1 MTTNKTL
8 IQNFIHGKQYE
19 KNGSLTNKYN
29 KLYSYNLLIADRDKR
44 EIYKTKYSHTTT
56 CHINRLIELALSYE
70 VISS

>member
-8 IQNFIHGKQYE
+8 IQNFIQGKQYE

-29 KLYSYNLLIADRDKR
+29 KLYSYNLLIGDRDKR

-70 VISS
+70 IISR

>member
-8 IQNFIHGKQYE
+8 IQNFLQGKQYE

-29 KLYSYNLLIADRDKR
+29 KLYSYNLLICDRDKR
-44 EIYKTKYSHTTT
+44 EIYKTKYSKTTST
-56 CHINRLIELALSYE
+56 HINRLIDMALSYE